1 MKESIADYETSCF
14 AVATRRIF
22 ALSQALSIAI
32 NGLHMKLAL
41 VAEGHIHSTVAE
53 SWISNGFLI
62 VFEGLLSTTGNEKSM
77 LEDTVTAVS
86 ILNSFEVLIL
96 PSIETNSKVYGAN
109 SNVLESDFYDE
120 INLLPSA
127 SGNCSCGSNGGSV
140 AEIVIKQ
147 RGRGNSWQKADAT
160 TTPAAEAFDVNG
172 SVNTGS
178 STAEKDMLKT
188 QVFLQGRQIVL
199 YLQDEAL
206 KHLPLVFQEQAHAG
220 GAHIKLVTAL
230 FSQVILMKSLIS
242 SHVYNY
248 LSGNRYTA
256 DNGDNILR

>member
-1 MKESIADYETSCF
+1 MGHKKGGLDALEFDLLAKKEFLEQQKYAYLTKLESLGSTSISHNHSVYRLLGEMKESIADYETSSF

-127 SGNCSCGSNGGSV
+127 SGNCSSGSNGGST
-140 AEIVIKQ
+140 AEVISKQ

-172 SVNTGS
+172 SVNTGG
-178 STAEKDMLKT
+178 STAEIL
-188 QVFLQGRQIVL
+188 FLSKLRIC
-199 YLQDEAL
+199 ES
-206 KHLPLVFQEQAHAG
+206 
-220 GAHIKLVTAL
+220 IK
-230 FSQVILMKSLIS
+230 I
-242 SHVYNY
+242 
-248 LSGNRYTA
+248 
-256 DNGDNILR
+256 